1 MHYPL
6 IKVYVNPSGIYSYT
20 VKSLRIEVIFI
31 EDIVHIAVGI
41 CRRVLLNGAE
51 SRGHKGITSEHSPF
65 GTLFLEG
72 IPAVL

>member
-1 MHYPL
+1 M
-6 IKVYVNPSGIYSYT
+6 
-20 VKSLRIEVIFI
+20 IFI